1 MEFYVTNRDVIKNLK
16 INTGT
21 SGSPVF
27 TTLCTL
33 SEMTLNTE
41 FNEKD
46 WFTFCDSIKRSIITG
61 VAMSIEGTIKLD
73 INNTAIQTI
82 LGDIHT
88 LVSSGSISQFNN
100 VEAKFD
106 LLTGISGG
114 VLEYTTYQVN
124 TKLTLSSIGGSAE
137 DEGQF
142 DFTMTINGTGTE
154 VSA

>member
-27 TTLCTL
+27 TSLCTL

-46 WFTFCDSIKRSIITG
+46 WYTFCDAIQRSIITG

-73 INNTAIQTI
+73 INNTAIQKI

-100 VEAKFD
+100 IEAKFD
-106 LLTGISGG
+106 LLTGVSGG